1 MDSAEREL
9 HRSDPSNLIRIIPA
23 EGEYWDIKALMQK
36 PSFPSRDQRVYYF
49 PGLYSPFRV
58 MPRHDFRQMRRAYVR
73 GNT

>member
-36 PSFPSRDQRVYYF
+36 PSFPSREQSGYYF
-49 PGLYSPFRV
+49 PGRYRQFRE
-58 MPRHDFRQMRRAYVR
+58 MPRKDFRQMRRA
-73 GNT
+73 